1 MSVIFAKHKRKDYID
16 ILVQENDIR
25 AYDYMGRKAQPLYLL
40 GMLDHLCH
48 KYEVPLKEEY
58 ADLRKT
64 SLDSYLYP
72 KCVITLYIFDS
83 RVLYKAVKNADPD
96 FIKFKIVEGDVED
109 VAWKEIRNFQLVQL
123 LF

>member
-1 MSVIFAKHKRKDYID
+1 MASSEVTSVILPGIIDKDYID

-25 AYDYMGRKAQPLYLL
+25 AYDYMGHKAQSLYLL

-64 SLDSYLYP
+64 SLD
-72 KCVITLYIFDS
+72 LYIS
-83 RVLYKAVKNADPD
+83 QKCYYTV
-96 FIKFKIVEGDVED
+96 FI
-109 VAWKEIRNFQLVQL
+109 
-123 LF
+123 

>member
-1 MSVIFAKHKRKDYID
+1 MTSSEAMSVIFAKHKGKDYID

-64 SLDSYLYP
+64 SLDLNISQ
-72 KCVITLYIFDS
+72 KCYYTV
-83 RVLYKAVKNADPD
+83 
-96 FIKFKIVEGDVED
+96 FI
-109 VAWKEIRNFQLVQL
+109 
-123 LF
+123 

>member
-1 MSVIFAKHKRKDYID
+1 
-16 ILVQENDIR
+16 
-25 AYDYMGRKAQPLYLL
+25 MGRKAQSLYLL

-72 KCVITLYIFDS
+72 KSVINVVFPEPFCS
-83 RVLYKAVKNADPD
+83 H
-96 FIKFKIVEGDVED
+96 
-109 VAWKEIRNFQLVQL
+109 VQEYL
-123 LF
+123 SYNSLKY